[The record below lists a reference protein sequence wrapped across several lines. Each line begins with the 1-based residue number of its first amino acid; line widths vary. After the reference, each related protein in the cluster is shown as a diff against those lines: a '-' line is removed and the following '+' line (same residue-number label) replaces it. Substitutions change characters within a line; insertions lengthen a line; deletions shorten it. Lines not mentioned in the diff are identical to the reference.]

1 MKKYLHKLVNWQF
14 GFVTFMVTTNALVWL
29 GNHLLPETRFVV
41 NWIWTVFYLIVLRYQ
56 SKWKMKRMIAFINH
70 QVTHKR
76 FMSLWG
82 MLVDADKGMKKKKKK

>member
-14 GFVTFMVTTNALVWL
+14 GFVAFMITTNILVWL
-29 GNHLLPETRFVV
+29 GYHLSPEVRLVV
-41 NWIWTVFYLIVLRYQ
+41 NLVWMVFYFIVLHYQ

-76 FMSLWG
+76 FMALWG
-82 MLVDADKGMKKKKKK
+82 MLVTADKEMKKKKKK